1 MWQRV
6 VLGVLGLVFVVTGSI
21 MMLQDGDSNAQ
32 FATAGASCLRIGAL
46 LLVIWLALPDIV
58 RPRNW
63 WGLGAVLLIVVVIVR
78 APVVLPYLIGALVLL
93 RVLRPFMNA
102 SPQRSGGRRS

>member
-6 VLGVLGLVFVVTGSI
+6 VLGVLGLGCVVAGGA
-21 MMLQDGDSNAQ
+21 MMLLVDDSNAQ

-78 APVVLPYLIGALVLL
+78 APILLPYLIGALVLL
-93 RVLRPFMNA
+93 RVLRPLMNA
-102 SPQRSGGRRS
+102 PPRPSGRRP